1 MYINIKT
8 IVDKGDSFER
18 SFQEWLN
25 ENDVPW
31 QQKGANLNLLWLDEK
46 DDYEFVREIW
56 PEVKKW

>member
-31 QQKGANLNLLWLDEK
+31 QKKGADLNLLWLYEK
-46 DDYEFVREIW
+46 DDYEFVR
-56 PEVKKW
+56 